1 MVVAT
6 ALCADRSA
14 AYLTLRPSALATA
27 LQKISGEMA
36 AIPQRDLRATKAMNA
51 FFIAPAI
58 SGASLKTLTSTHP
71 SLEQRLEQLA
81 RIQAELGRPTE

>member
-1 MVVAT
+1 MKPT
-6 ALCADRSA
+6 ALAS
-14 AYLTLRPSALATA
+14 A
-27 LQKISGEMA
+27 LQKISREMS
-36 AIPQRDLRATKAMNA
+36 AIPQRDLRATQAMNA

-81 RIQAELGRPTE
+81 RIQAELARPE